1 MPLGI
6 LLKSRA
12 AFGGIG
18 FLPEALSAARPLAVR
33 DIPAKRCCAFDLA
46 GTYFFFP
53 DFFRDG
59 PIKRIPPLGRRRGTT
74 EAANP
79 EDTTI
84 VPEIVSLRFIALV
97 ERHHRKRRARL
108 VSGATLRI
116 LRRRRTLLALPCRG
130 VTHALGPSAFSFFRH
145 DRFLSV
151 GYRYFAPEPP
161 KEPRKRQL
169 VLFRVGF
176 GFVAGF
182 ALVVALPFLASRAAL
197 ALRARSR

>member
-97 ERHHRKRRARL
+97 ERYHRKRRARL

-116 LRRRRTLLALPCRG
+116 LRRRRALLALTRRS

-145 DRFLSV
+145 DRFLSTSCCDW
-151 GYRYFAPEPP
+151 
-161 KEPRKRQL
+161 L
-169 VLFRVGF
+169 RV
-176 GFVAGF
+176 
-182 ALVVALPFLASRAAL
+182 PS
-197 ALRARSR
+197 